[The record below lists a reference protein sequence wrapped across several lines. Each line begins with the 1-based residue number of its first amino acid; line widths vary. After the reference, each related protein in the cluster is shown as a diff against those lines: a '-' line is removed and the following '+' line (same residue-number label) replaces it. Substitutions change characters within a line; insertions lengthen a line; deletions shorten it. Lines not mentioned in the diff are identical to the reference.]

1 MFNHPSITGTCII
14 RNHRVYLNGEV
25 VYQSDVADVPAFLL
39 SVYQHFQF
47 NYPKFYKMDN
57 LSKLGW
63 LTAEVLLQ
71 QHNLTNRYPSEQI
84 GLVLSNASSSLDA
97 DLRYLNTMNEA
108 ASPALFVYTLPNIV
122 IGEISIR
129 HKFKGENAFFIS
141 EKFDADLLETQVKLL
156 LDNQVLQSCLCG
168 WVELL
173 GSNYNAALFVVE
185 NNSGI
190 DTALPFSAAQLTQL
204 VSSLH
209 E

>member
-1 MFNHPSITGTCII
+1 LLHHPFITGTCII
-14 RNHRVYLNGEV
+14 SNHKVHLNNKMI
-25 VYQSDVADVPAFLL
+25 YQSDAADVPAFLL
-39 SVYQHFQF
+39 SVYQRFQF

-63 LTAEVLLQ
+63 LTAEILLQ
-71 QHNLTNRYPSEQI
+71 QHPLTDHYTPEQI

-97 DLRYLNTMNEA
+97 DLRYSATMNEA

-141 EKFDADLLETQVKLL
+141 ESFDAHLLETQVNLL
-156 LDNQVLQSCLCG
+156 LDNNVLQSCICG
-168 WVELL
+168 WAELL
-173 GSNYNAALFVVE
+173 GKDYKAALFVVE
-185 NNSGI
+185 KSAG
-190 DTALPFSAAQLTQL
+190 DTPTPFSAIQLNQ
-204 VSSLH
+204 VINSAH